1 MKAEAPRSRHPSP
14 FAPSPQLKL
23 GVLISGRGS
32 NLRAIAEA
40 IRRGDLPASIE
51 IVISNRAN
59 APGLEWAQRAGLR
72 TSLLTR
78 EDLARREQRQEA
90 MRRLLDA
97 AGVGLVVLAGFDE
110 VLVDGF
116 VEAFAGRIMNVHPS
130 LLPAFGGSMKAVQ
143 AAYDYGV
150 KVSGCTI
157 HLVTREVDGGPIIL
171 QRAVDVR
178 DVDTAE
184 TLAER
189 ILAEEHLALP
199 EAIRLFAEGRLK
211 IEGRRVRIL

>member
-1 MKAEAPRSRHPSP
+1 VTADAPRSLHPPPS
-14 FAPSPQLKL
+14 AVSPQLKL

-32 NLRAIAEA
+32 NLRAIAET

-51 IVISNRAN
+51 LVISNRAN

-90 MRRLLDA
+90 MRRLLEA

-110 VLVDGF
+110 VLVDQF

-150 KVSGCTI
+150 KVSGCTV

-199 EAIRLFAEGRLK
+199 EAIRLFAEGRLQM
-211 IEGRRVRIL
+211 EGRRIRIR

>member
-1 MKAEAPRSRHPSP
+1 MRAGEPPSRPLSASTPHP
-14 FAPSPQLKL
+14 ALKL
-23 GVLISGRGS
+23 GILISGRGS

-40 IRRGDLPASIE
+40 IGRGDLPASIE

-59 APGLEWAQRAGLR
+59 APGLAWAQRAGLR

-78 EDLARREQRQEA
+78 EDLPAREQRQEA
-90 MRRLLDA
+90 MRRLLEA
-97 AGVGLVVLAGFDE
+97 AEVGLVVLAGFDE
-110 VLVDGF
+110 VLVDQF

-150 KVSGCTI
+150 KVSGCTV

-171 QRAVDVR
+171 QRAVEVR
-178 DVDTAE
+178 EVDTAE

-199 EAIRLFAEGRLK
+199 EAIRLFAEGRLQ
-211 IEGRRVRIL
+211 IEGRRVRIV